1 MKKIVLSI
9 PFFFFISV
17 HGDWLSFRG
26 SNGNGSSDFKIPDT
40 ISQNGVK
47 SWSTDLPGRGLS
59 SPVVVKDSIF
69 LTASS
74 GSSQKVLNI
83 LAFNAENGKL
93 RWERKFK
100 ATGRTVCHDK
110 TCVAASTLASDGQV
124 LIAQFSSNDVF
135 CLDLSGNLKWVR
147 GLAFDHPNIANG
159 LGMSSSPVIAAGTA
173 IIQVEN
179 DADSFSFG
187 LDLGLGTT
195 KWKKERPRGANWTSP
210 ITLGSKGRELVA
222 LQSKQGLIALEPETG
237 QKLWSFEDGASTIP
251 SSAWTEQGI
260 LLIPSNG
267 MTALKLDSN
276 MEDFKQIWADNK
288 LKPGTGSPCSRDGK
302 LYVINSANVLTCAS
316 VRTGEIKWRLRLQG
330 PISGSPILTEK
341 KLVVFSESGLGQV
354 VKLDTEEPKV
364 IQTIDLEDT
373 ILCTPAMTK
382 DALVVRSDQKLWKLS
397 N

>member
-1 MKKIVLSI
+1 
-9 PFFFFISV
+9 
-17 HGDWLSFRG
+17 
-26 SNGNGSSDFKIPDT
+26 
-40 ISQNGVK
+40 
-47 SWSTDLPGRGLS
+47 
-59 SPVVVKDSIF
+59 
-69 LTASS
+69 
-74 GSSQKVLNI
+74 
-83 LAFNAENGKL
+83 
-93 RWERKFK
+93 
-100 ATGRTVCHDK
+100 
-110 TCVAASTLASDGQV
+110 
-124 LIAQFSSNDVF
+124 
-135 CLDLSGNLKWVR
+135 
-147 GLAFDHPNIANG
+147 
-159 LGMSSSPVIAAGTA
+159 MSSSPVIAAGTA

-237 QKLWSFEDGASTIP
+237 QRLWSFEDGASTIP

-276 MEDFKQIWADNK
+276 MEDFNQIWADNK

-316 VRTGEIKWRLRLQG
+316 VKTGEIKWRLRLQG
-330 PISGSPILTEK
+330 PISGSPILTEE